1 MKYTTTFKKAVL
13 RKVLPPE
20 NRSVHSVSKGM
31 GVGEI
36 TIHRW
41 ISQIK
46 DGTLNL
52 EQDEEETLSKEDFL
66 KLSPEECDRVFDIE
80 DISALGKITL
90 VTVSRSKPDKKG
102 TITLMSIS
110 K

>member
-1 MKYTTTFKKAVL
+1 M
-13 RKVLPPE
+13 PPK
-20 NRSVHSVSKGM
+20 NRSVHSVSKEM

-52 EQDEEETLSKEDFL
+52 EQDEENPRGQRNMIEKSIEHARNWFADFIHWYNFEVL
-66 KLSPEECDRVFDIE
+66 NE
-80 DISALGKITL
+80 
-90 VTVSRSKPDKKG
+90 DKK
-102 TITLMSIS
+102 SA
-110 K
+110 

>member
-20 NRSVHSVSKGM
+20 NRSVHSVSKEM

-52 EQDEEETLSKEDFL
+52 EQDEENLSVIEPYQTMLRKAMGM
-66 KLSPEECDRVFDIE
+66 EE
-80 DISALGKITL
+80 
-90 VTVSRSKPDKKG
+90 
-102 TITLMSIS
+102 
-110 K
+110 